1 MKLYVLL
8 LTKNVSYV
16 FYHHLLYVPLQDSCL
31 RNPIDRGGCQAAVCG
46 ATKES
51 DTTDQLSF
59 GLPWWLRGQRI
70 CLQHSIPWRR
80 EWLPAPVV
88 LPGES
93 HGQRSLTGYSPWGH
107 KEPNTT
113 ERQTLSLI
121 STMSTT
127 LSLLSLLTLLPVM
140 LLLANHT
147 LAGLAFLFL
156 RHGKSTWKCLLLG
169 TNSLP

>member
-1 MKLYVLL
+1 MMK
-8 LTKNVSYV
+8 
-16 FYHHLLYVPLQDSCL
+16 H
-31 RNPIDRGGCQAAVCG
+31 
-46 ATKES
+46 
-51 DTTDQLSF
+51 
-59 GLPWWLRGQRI
+59 
-70 CLQHSIPWRR
+70 
-80 EWLPAPVV
+80 LPAMQETRVRS
-88 LPGES
+88 LSQEDTLEKEMAIHSSILAWGIHE
-93 HGQRSLTGYSPWGH
+93 QRSLTGYSPWGH

>member
-1 MKLYVLL
+1 MGLSWK
-8 LTKNVSYV
+8 
-16 FYHHLLYVPLQDSCL
+16 
-31 RNPIDRGGCQAAVCG
+31 
-46 ATKES
+46 KES
-51 DTTDQLSF
+51 TWNLGDP
-59 GLPWWLRGQRI
+59 G
-70 CLQHSIPWRR
+70 SIPGSRR
-80 EWLPAPVV
+80 SPGEEWLPAPVV